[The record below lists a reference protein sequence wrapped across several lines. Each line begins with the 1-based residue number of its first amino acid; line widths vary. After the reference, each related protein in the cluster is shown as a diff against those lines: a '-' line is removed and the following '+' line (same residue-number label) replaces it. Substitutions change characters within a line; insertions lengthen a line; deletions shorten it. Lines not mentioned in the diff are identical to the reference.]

1 MKISKKLHKAIQNAI
16 ELAAMEVVTENA
28 PECDRVPPE
37 GWTAAQRNIF
47 DQAHEV
53 AYRANK
59 RIDELLGLA
68 GETGKTAA

>member
-1 MKISKKLHKAIQNAI
+1 MKISKKLHKAIQHAI

-28 PECDRVPPE
+28 PDCDSNPPE
-37 GWTAAQRNIF
+37 RWTTAQRNVF

-59 RIDELLGLA
+59 RIDELLGAA
-68 GETGKTAA
+68 GETKKAAA

>member
-1 MKISKKLHKAIQNAI
+1 MKISKKLHQAIRNAI
-16 ELAAMEVVTENA
+16 DEAAMEVVTESA

-37 GWTAAQRNIF
+37 GWTNAQRQVF

-59 RIDELLGLA
+59 RINVLLGLP
-68 GETGKTAA
+68 GEQEEAAA

>member
-1 MKISKKLHKAIQNAI
+1 MKISKKLHKAIQNAS

-28 PECDRVPPE
+28 PACDSVPPE
-37 GWTAAQRNIF
+37 GWTAAQRNVF

-59 RIDELLGLA
+59 RIDALLS
-68 GETGKTAA
+68 AASDTDKAAA

>member
-1 MKISKKLHKAIQNAI
+1 MKISKKLHKTITDAIDR
-16 ELAAMEVVTENA
+16 AAMDVVTETA

-37 GWTAAQRNIF
+37 GWTTAQRQAF

-59 RIDELLGLA
+59 RIEALLGLA
-68 GETGKTAA
+68 GENNQTAP

>member
-1 MKISKKLHKAIQNAI
+1 MKISRKLYKAIQNAI

-37 GWTAAQRNIF
+37 GWTAAQRGVF

-59 RIDELLGLA
+59 RIDALLGVA
-68 GETGKTAA
+68 GDTNKAAA